1 MTRALAAPL
10 ALALIAF
17 LPACGG
23 GDRTEREPASASPPA
38 DAAAPA
44 APGEPGEPPPSD
56 TAPLAKA
63 SVTLYFPSATD
74 DTLAIET
81 REIVDTN
88 RPAERGAQILAAL
101 IDGPQSDAALPALP
115 AGTTLRRLWVRDD
128 GNAYADFSEELASG
142 ATGGSADE
150 ILTVYAIVDSLT
162 ENVPAIRRVGILVAG
177 RERATLGHLDL
188 RRPFP
193 PDLSLA
199 RKAKATE

>member
-1 MTRALAAPL
+1 VTRLLAAPI
-10 ALALIAF
+10 ALTLVAL

-23 GDRTEREPASASPPA
+23 GGRPESEPVPASLPA

-44 APGEPGEPPPSD
+44 APGALLPAD
-56 TAPLAKA
+56 TAPLEKA
-63 SVTLYFPSATD
+63 SVTLYFPSAAD
-74 DTLAIET
+74 DTLVVET
-81 REIVDTN
+81 REIIDTN

-101 IDGPQSDAALPALP
+101 LDGPQTDGALPAFP
-115 AGTTLRRLWVRDD
+115 SGTTLRRLWVRGD

-188 RRPFP
+188 RRPLP
-193 PDLSLA
+193 PDLTLA
-199 RKAKATE
+199 RRAKATE